1 MNEIIIDLDFTDVTA
16 ATGSSLGVLTPGL
29 HKATIEEFTHY
40 TDSGNALYAY
50 MNTGGIR
57 HRERF
62 NMANVKAL
70 PFVKAFLLSAGV
82 PENRISGPNK
92 VPFHKLVGNTVY
104 LNYTPP
110 QLDQNGNA
118 VKGTYAK
125 YNFYD
130 KKRFEKLSNAA
141 TPAKQAEEATTDSG
155 SDFDFLLDE

>member
-1 MNEIIIDLDFTDVTA
+1 MSISIDLDFTDVTA

-40 TDSGNALYAY
+40 TDSGSVLYAY

-62 NMANVKAL
+62 NLSNVKAL

-82 PENRISGPNK
+82 PEKKLAGSAQ
-92 VPFHKLVGNTVY
+92 VPFEKLVGNTVY

-110 QLDQNGNA
+110 QIDQNGNA

-125 YNFYD
+125 YNFFD
-130 KKRFEKLSNAA
+130 KKRFEKLSAA
-141 TPAKQAEEATTDSG
+141 SAPAKQAEEATTDSG
-155 SDFDFLLDE
+155 GDFDFLLNE